1 MKISRT
7 IGARR
12 TVLASVV
19 AAGLLGL
26 TACASDSSDTSKT
39 SAADE
44 KITLTV
50 GAFGTFGFKEAGLY
64 DEYMKLH
71 PNITVKEQSVEQ
83 EQTYYQALQTRL
95 AAGSGLADVQAIEV
109 GRIADVVA
117 NQADK
122 WVDLNTLG
130 AAALKSTFFDWK
142 WNTAT
147 TKDGKTLGLGTDIGP
162 QAICFRSDLFKQAGL
177 STDRE
182 ELAKEWATWQGFIDV
197 GKKYMAKAPK
207 KSAFIDSA
215 GSIYSASI
223 GQNAQQ
229 YYDANG
235 GLIYETNPAV
245 KQSWDLAMS
254 AASAGIT
261 AKLKQFDPAWNQG
274 FSNGAFAT
282 VACPAWMI
290 GYIKGQAGDGGSG
303 KWDVAQLPGGSGNWG
318 GSYLGIPKAG
328 KHQKEAYEL
337 VKWLTAPEQQV
348 TMWTKGQHFPSSS
361 TAAKDPAVA
370 NATDTYFSNAPIG
383 KIFDAAAEGLPVA
396 PVGPKA
402 GAIANQ
408 VTNGIVLVEQQGK
421 SGGQA
426 WQTTLKNIKNDL
438 G

>member
-1 MKISRT
+1 
-7 IGARR
+7 
-12 TVLASVV
+12 
-19 AAGLLGL
+19 
-26 TACASDSSDTSKT
+26 
-39 SAADE
+39 
-44 KITLTV
+44 
-50 GAFGTFGFKEAGLY
+50 
-64 DEYMKLH
+64 
-71 PNITVKEQSVEQ
+71 
-83 EQTYYQALQTRL
+83 
-95 AAGSGLADVQAIEV
+95 
-109 GRIADVVA
+109 
-117 NQADK
+117 
-122 WVDLNTLG
+122 
-130 AAALKSTFFDWK
+130 
-142 WNTAT
+142 
-147 TKDGKTLGLGTDIGP
+147 
-162 QAICFRSDLFKQAGL
+162 
-177 STDRE
+177 
-182 ELAKEWATWQGFIDV
+182 
-197 GKKYMAKAPK
+197 
-207 KSAFIDSA
+207 
-215 GSIYSASI
+215 
-223 GQNAQQ
+223 
-229 YYDANG
+229 
-235 GLIYETNPAV
+235 
-245 KQSWDLAMS
+245 MS

-328 KHQKEAYEL
+328 KQQKEAYEL

-361 TAAKDPAVA
+361 TAAKNPAVA
-370 NATDTYFSNAPIG
+370 NATDAYFSNAPIG

-421 SGGQA
+421 TGDQA